1 MQQVHCFYL
10 EIINFRWKRQKFICF
25 LTLGLFTWKVIW
37 PLLWP
42 VFTAEHRWY
51 PENRL
56 GSSQWFVGLCKIMY
70 SVSHL
75 SKLTDFSPFSIEGF
89 ERATSKSAKAKLLH
103 FCGCCL
109 LKRLNV
115 CLRNQMQSKTTV
127 CISVTHK
134 EGELGLQ
141 IFLISKWCI
150 SASIYAG
157 FHKALQTEGGSGGEK
172 HKMKEWSRREK
183 LCMKGGHQQRN

>member
-1 MQQVHCFYL
+1 MIENVVTMQQVHCFYL

-42 VFTAEHRWY
+42 VFAAEHRLYRQY

-75 SKLTDFSPFSIEGF
+75 SKLTDFSPFSTEGF
-89 ERATSKSAKAKLLH
+89 ERATSKSAKLLH
-103 FCGCCL
+103 FCGCFL

-115 CLRNQMQSKTTV
+115 CLRNLRKRCKAKQLCAYQWHTK
-127 CISVTHK
+127 K
-134 EGELGLQ
+134 ESWDYR
-141 IFLISKWCI
+141 FFW
-150 SASIYAG
+150 
-157 FHKALQTEGGSGGEK
+157 
-172 HKMKEWSRREK
+172 
-183 LCMKGGHQQRN
+183 